1 MICYRGAMLNRA
13 RTVVLAAL
21 ALLPGACGGKAADKA
36 PSRPP
41 PLVSVARVDARDVP
55 VEVRA
60 PVDLRPLIQ
69 ADVGSKTLGYLDA
82 VLVDRGDRV
91 KRGQL
96 LALVRPS
103 DLPDQLAAARGN
115 LAQAQSAAALA
126 RTNYDRAKQ
135 LAPEAVVS
143 QQELQQAQSQFA
155 SAEAAQQA
163 AQSQISALAVRLG
176 ETRISSPLAG
186 VVVQRRLDPGTLV
199 GPPGGGAIVTV
210 AQVDRL
216 RVFITVNEREL
227 TGVAVG
233 KDAHVEVDALPGRTF
248 TGKVVRLSPA
258 LDAATRTLD
267 AEVQLD
273 NRSGELYPGMYG
285 RGAIVVEMHPQVPV
299 VPVGAVV
306 LTNRQ
311 AFAFVVDRGGDVVR
325 RRAITLGVDGGD
337 WFEVKTGLRAGD
349 EVVVAGSEGLSDGM
363 KVRAARGPDPFAAGP
378 PSRDAAA
385 GTR

>member
-1 MICYRGAMLNRA
+1 MLNRA
-13 RTVVLAAL
+13 RTVVLAVM
-21 ALLPGACGGKAADKA
+21 ALLPAACGGKGADKA
-36 PSRPP
+36 PTRPP
-41 PLVSVARVDARDVP
+41 PLVSVARVEARDVP

-60 PVDLRPLIQ
+60 PVDLRPLVQ

-115 LAQAQSAAALA
+115 LAQAQSASALA

-176 ETRISSPLAG
+176 ETRISSPLTG

-199 GPPGGGAIVTV
+199 GPPGGGAIISV

-227 TGVAVG
+227 AGVAVG

-248 TGKVVRLSPA
+248 SGKVVRLSPT
-258 LDAATRTLD
+258 LDPATRTLD

-285 RGAIVVEMHPQVPV
+285 RGAIVVETHPRVAV

-306 LTNRQ
+306 LTNKQ
-311 AFAFVVDRGGDVVR
+311 AFAFVVERGGDVVR

-337 WFEVKTGLRAGD
+337 WFEVKAGLRAGD

-378 PSRDAAA
+378 SSGDAAA
-385 GTR
+385 GAR